1 MLAWFLLR
9 DREGVDMDSRGD
21 GKELR
26 GGGGNCNQ
34 DIVCEGTIYFLR
46 HIRPSA
52 STSQRR
58 NWTQAVWPNF
68 ILTVSWSQSTPRAC
82 IVPIAQCISA
92 TSSQNSC
99 NCPLPT
105 SKRISTHK
113 MKGEQED
120 ESSPPHTHSC
130 LPCRETHNPSPECFD
145 ALFAASCT
153 QDMEALF
160 LFLSFKCALFL

>member
-1 MLAWFLLR
+1 MPAWFLLR
-9 DREGVDMDSRGD
+9 DREGVDLDSRGD
-21 GKELR
+21 GEELR

-120 ESSPPHTHSC
+120 ESSPSHTHSC
-130 LPCRETHNPSPECFD
+130 LPWQGNLHHFTWVLWRS
-145 ALFAASCT
+145 LRR
-153 QDMEALF
+153 F
-160 LFLSFKCALFL
+160 LHTGYGGSFPFSFI